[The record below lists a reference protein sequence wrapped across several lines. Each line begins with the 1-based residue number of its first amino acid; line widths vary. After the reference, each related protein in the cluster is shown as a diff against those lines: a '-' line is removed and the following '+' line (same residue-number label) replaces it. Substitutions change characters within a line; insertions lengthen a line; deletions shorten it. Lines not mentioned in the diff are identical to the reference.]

1 VAHDIVVSVGFYSV
15 LQLEITPAT
24 VIAFLT
30 IMGYSLYDTIVV
42 YDKVRDVTGRLGATE
57 RYSYTELMNLALN
70 RVTMRSINTSVTSAL
85 PVVSLLLIGSVIMG
99 AGALQEFG
107 VALLLGIA
115 VGSYSSLFLASSLL
129 TLLKERE
136 ERWQTIAGKLRTRGH
151 TEGPTRLIGRE
162 EAAQP
167 DTRSP
172 DRIDGSR
179 GVARRRPAQTTHLGG
194 AVPPRPRK
202 KRR

>member
-1 VAHDIVVSVGFYSV
+1 MHHSQGG
-15 LQLEITPAT
+15 LETHPYGPCECL
-24 VIAFLT
+24 LT
-30 IMGYSLYDTIVV
+30 WT
-42 YDKVRDVTGRLGATE
+42 R
-57 RYSYTELMNLALN
+57 
-70 RVTMRSINTSVTSAL
+70 
-85 PVVSLLLIGSVIMG
+85 
-99 AGALQEFG
+99 EFG
-107 VALLLGIA
+107 ECPT
-115 VGSYSSLFLASSLL
+115 YSSLFLASSLV

-136 ERWQTIAGKLRTRGH
+136 ERWQAIAGKLRTRGH

-179 GVARRRPAQTTHLGG
+179 GVARRRPVQTTHLGG